1 MSDAKKST
9 VRQLAVVFVMVAL
22 LLIAGASMLQPVQA
36 AAGGAKTFVNRTSSP
51 VSVSLF
57 VRQGDNPANLV
68 GTVSFDLKAGET
80 KNIQYSNAT
89 NIYLSGYSLSAAFNG
104 ATFSQ
109 DATIMVRGSLLD
121 NQWNTNNVFEINFA
135 QSSFTINAHN

>member
-1 MSDAKKST
+1 MSDRNAST
-9 VRQLAVVFVMVAL
+9 MRQLAVVFVMAAIL
-22 LLIAGASMLQPVQA
+22 LLASASMLPVQ

-57 VRQGDNPANLV
+57 VREGDNPANLA

-80 KNIQYSNAT
+80 KNIQYGNAT
-89 NIYLSGYSLSAAFNG
+89 NIYRRGYSLSTAFNG

-109 DATIMVRGSLLD
+109 NATITVRGSSLD
-121 NQWNTNNVFEINFA
+121 NQWNTNSVFEINFA
-135 QSSFTINAHN
+135 QSSFTVNAHN